1 MTEMM
6 LETIYIA
13 RHYSGTH
20 YTASANFKGEHGE
33 VKLDLDNELSQ
44 RVLAVLADEIIK
56 ASKATAEAMTSKLI
70 EQLKT
75 PAIEDNSGSEDAG
88 PPDMDDAG
96 RDEDGP
102 F

>member
-1 MTEMM
+1 MTNMM
-6 LETIYIA
+6 LESVYIT

-20 YTASANFKGEHGE
+20 YTASANFKGNHGE

-44 RVLAVLADEIIK
+44 RVLDVVAEEIIK
-56 ASKATAEAMTSKLI
+56 AAKVTAEAMTSKLI

-75 PAIEDNSGSEDAG
+75 PAIEDNTGKE
-88 PPDMDDAG
+88 PDDAELVKG
-96 RDEDGP
+96 PDDEIP